1 MLAYLVEGEKTICM
15 RYMKSD
21 CGLEYSGSKFANK
34 NSMHEKLFLLL
45 TFSFIK
51 CMCFLLICK
60 SIFIPVSFLSQ

>member
-21 CGLEYSGSKFANK
+21 CGLEYSWSKFANK
-34 NSMHEKLFLLL
+34 NSMHDRLFLLL

-51 CMCFLLICK
+51 CMCFL
-60 SIFIPVSFLSQ
+60 